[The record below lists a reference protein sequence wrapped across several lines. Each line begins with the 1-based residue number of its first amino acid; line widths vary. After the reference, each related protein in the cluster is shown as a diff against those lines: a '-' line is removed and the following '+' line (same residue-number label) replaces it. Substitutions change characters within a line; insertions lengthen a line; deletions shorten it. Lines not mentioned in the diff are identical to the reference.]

1 MRKLLVGKEVQ
12 FSVSY
17 TISTITPPRENGI
30 VYLPGT
36 NVLESA
42 ISEGWIK
49 LRESGKKEKSEDEES
64 LLAKLKGLE
73 DQAKSAGKGLWS
85 SENNGKVDVKQEI
98 AGKEKEF
105 FEQWKGKDIDGNIFR
120 SWIYVDHFSDH

>member
-1 MRKLLVGKEVQ
+1 
-12 FSVSY
+12 
-17 TISTITPPRENGI
+17 

-49 LRESGKKEKSEDEES
+49 VRESAKKDKSEDEET

-73 DQAKSAGKGLWS
+73 DQAKSAGVGVWS
-85 SENNGKVDVKQEI
+85 SGSNGKVEVNPDI
-98 AGKEKEF
+98 SGKEKEF
-105 FEQWKGKDIDGNIFR
+105 YEQWKGKDIDGTLP
-120 SWIYVDHFSDH
+120 SLE